1 MNAVYK
7 LIFNI
12 STGTWAVAH
21 ELAAARGKKSRTR
34 LAAAMTIALAMP
46 AGAALAADA
55 PLQCGVN
62 ETISA
67 DGLRCETSASTM
79 SPMAGGIGTMA
90 TDVQNQRY
98 ISYGGFGIPTVD
110 TPAVASGNYTI
121 AIGGSAE
128 AGSAGNGYSTAVGVN
143 SKATSSIATALGYN
157 AKATSSATTSVG
169 ADTSASGL
177 RATVIGYG
185 GNASATDSVA
195 IGANSV
201 ADVDNTV
208 SVGNST
214 LQRKIVNMADGAL
227 SATSKE
233 AVNGSQLFATNGR
246 LTTAEG
252 NISTLT
258 TNVAG
263 NTTAITNLQNGTTGL
278 VQQDAT
284 TNNITVAASSVG
296 GSVSLR
302 DANSDSRILTGV
314 RAGAAR
320 TDAVNVSQLQSTLDG
335 IGGGQTVDATT
346 GAVSAP
352 TFTVGGTTVRTV
364 GAALTN
370 LDGRVTTVQGDITN
384 LQTNIANGSIGL
396 VKQDASTGEITVAGD
411 KEGTEVSFAGVDA
424 SGAAVNRTLSGVADG
439 TLAANSDEA
448 VNGAQ
453 LFATNEAVAANTT
466 DITNLDGRVT
476 VNEGNITNL
485 QNQIGNGSIGLVQQ
499 DATSKLITV
508 AGDKE
513 GTEVSFAGVDAS
525 GAAVNR
531 TLSGV
536 ADGTLAADSDEAVNG
551 SQLFAT
557 NEAVAANTT
566 DITNL
571 QGDVTNLNTSVTNL
585 DGRVTTAETNITDL
599 QNQIGNGSI
608 GLVQQ
613 DATTGEI
620 TVGGDKGGTSVNFA
634 GIDASGTAVDR
645 TLTGVARGAADNDA
659 ANIGQVKDVVAGLGG
674 GAAVNPDGSIT
685 APSYSIGGT
694 SYDNAGDAFT
704 AVDGSLTNLDGR
716 MTVNEGNISNLTQQ
730 FNDLSNGTAGIVT
743 YDAVAGSVN
752 VAAGQAGSVVNVA
765 GTAGN
770 RTIAGVADGDVS
782 ATSDEAVNGSQL
794 NATNERV
801 SANETSIAN
810 LDGRV
815 TVNEGDI
822 SNLTQQF
829 NDLSSGSAGMVTYD
843 AATGSVAIGANVGG
857 DVVNMSGTAGAR
869 RLGGVANG
877 VADTDVAT
885 IAQLKASG
893 LVDPNT
899 GRALGALVY
908 DDLSLDRATLGG
920 TNGTVIANLGNGL
933 IAAGSREAVNG
944 GQLWQMN
951 ADWEA
956 KWNQMDGRVG
966 TIEQGIADGSIGGP
980 GGGLPGTGGDWRGVG
995 DGSTAIG
1002 DGAAADGT
1010 GAVGIGNGADAG
1022 GAGSV
1027 AIGDGASATGDN
1039 SVAIGKGST
1048 ADRDNE
1054 YSVGSEGNERV
1065 VSNVGRG
1072 TRPTDAV
1079 NLGQMED
1086 RFAAERDWANGRF
1099 QAVDKRMDR
1108 MGAMNAAMVNMAVSA
1123 AGVHTT
1129 NRVGAGV
1136 GFQNGKSAL
1145 SVGYQRA
1152 LSDRATITLGGSFS
1166 GSEASAGF
1174 GAGFGW

>member
-21 ELAAARGKKSRTR
+21 ELASARSKKSRTR
-34 LAAAMTIALAMP
+34 LAAAMTVALAMP

-55 PLQCGVN
+55 PLQCAVN

-67 DGLRCETSASTM
+67 DGLRCENAAPMSAM
-79 SPMAGGIGTMA
+79 SG
-90 TDVQNQRY
+90 
-98 ISYGGFGIPTVD
+98 
-110 TPAVASGNYTI
+110 
-121 AIGGSAE
+121 AIG
-128 AGSAGNGYSTAVGVN
+128 VN
-143 SKATSSIATALGYN
+143 AALD
-157 AKATSSATTSVG
+157 
-169 ADTSASGL
+169 DTYIKVQ
-177 RATVIGYG
+177 TWQG
-185 GNASATDSVA
+185 GNPANAGVAGMGSVA
-195 IGANSV
+195 IGEGASATNFGGVAVGIGANTSANQHSTALGRNTTASGESSLAVGGRSTASATGSV
-201 ADVDNTV
+201 ALGADSLADVANTV
-208 SVGNST
+208 SVGNAT
-214 LQRKIVNMADGAL
+214 VQRKIVNMADGAL

-252 NISTLT
+252 NIGTLT

-263 NTTAITNLQNGTTGL
+263 NTTAISNLQNGTAGL

-284 TNNITVAASSVG
+284 TNNITVAAGSVG

-302 DANSDSRILTGV
+302 DANSDSRTLTGV

-335 IGGGQTVDATT
+335 IGGGQTINATT
-346 GAVSAP
+346 GTVSAP
-352 TFTVGGTTVRTV
+352 TFTVGGTAVHSV
-364 GAALTN
+364 GDALTN
-370 LDGRVTTVQGDITN
+370 LDGRVTTVQGDVTN
-384 LQTNIANGSIGL
+384 LQTNIANG
-396 VKQDASTGEITVAGD
+396 TV
-411 KEGTEVSFAGVDA
+411 
-424 SGAAVNRTLSGVADG
+424 
-439 TLAANSDEA
+439 
-448 VNGAQ
+448 
-453 LFATNEAVAANTT
+453 
-466 DITNLDGRVT
+466 
-476 VNEGNITNL
+476 
-485 QNQIGNGSIGLVQQ
+485 GLVQQ

-525 GAAVNR
+525 GAAVDR

-536 ADGTLAADSDEAVNG
+536 AAGTLAADSNEAVNG

-557 NEAVAANTT
+557 NEAVAANAA
-566 DITNL
+566 DIVTV
-571 QGDVTNLNTSVTNL
+571 QGDVTNLNTSVTNIGGRVTTAETNITDLQNQIGNGSIGLVQQDATTGEITVAGDKGGTLVNFAGLDASGAAVDRTLSGVADGTLAADSNEAVNGSQLFATNEAVAANAADIVTVQGDVTNLNTSVTSL

-634 GIDASGTAVDR
+634 GVDAGGAAVDR
-645 TLTGVARGAADNDA
+645 TLTGVARGSADNDA

-685 APSYSIGGT
+685 APSYSIGGS

-704 AVDGSLTNLDGR
+704 AVDGSLTSLDGR
-716 MTVNEGNISNLTQQ
+716 VTVNEGNISDLTQQ
-730 FNDLSNGTAGIVT
+730 FNDLSSGTAGIVT
-743 YDAVAGSVN
+743 YDAAAGSVN

-770 RTIAGVADGDVS
+770 RTIAGVADGEVS

-801 SANETSIAN
+801 SANETNIVD
-810 LDGRV
+810 LDGRM

-829 NDLSSGSAGMVTYD
+829 NDLNSGSAGMVTYD
-843 AATGSVAIGANVGG
+843 AATGSVAVGANVGG
-857 DVVNMSGTAGAR
+857 DVVNMTGTDGAR

-893 LVDPNT
+893 LVDPNN

-966 TIEQGIADGSIGGP
+966 TIEKGIADGSIGGP
-980 GGGLPGTGGDWRGVG
+980 GGSLPGTGGEWRGVG
-995 DGSTAIG
+995 DGSVTIG

-1010 GAVGIGNGADAG
+1010 GSVGIGNGADAG

-1027 AIGDGASATGDN
+1027 AIGDGASATGKD

-1152 LSDRATITLGGSFS
+1152 LSERATITLGGSFS

>member
-21 ELAAARGKKSRTR
+21 ELASARGKKSRTR
-34 LAAAMTIALAMP
+34 LAAAMTVALAMP

-55 PLQCGVN
+55 PLQCAVN
-62 ETISA
+62 ETVSA
-67 DGLRCETSASTM
+67 DGLRCEASASTM
-79 SPMAGGIGTMA
+79 STMGGGIGVKA
-90 TDVQNQRY
+90 IDA
-98 ISYGGFGIPTVD
+98 SYLAQGGIFPGVGETD
-110 TPAVASGNYTI
+110 TPAAAGLGSI
-121 AIGGSAE
+121 AIGRSSRSAATAASFGVGATSADNAAAAGFQASASGE
-128 AGSAGNGYSTAVGVN
+128 SSVAVGMRAAAGAAGSV
-143 SKATSSIATALGYN
+143 ALGRS
-157 AKATSSATTSVG
+157 ASVDAAATNSVALGRNSSAT
-169 ADTSASGL
+169 
-177 RATVIGYG
+177 
-185 GNASATDSVA
+185 VA
-195 IGANSV
+195 
-201 ADVDNTV
+201 NTV
-208 SVGNST
+208 SVGNAT

-252 NISTLT
+252 NITTLT

-263 NTTAITNLQNGTTGL
+263 NTSDIAALRNSVGI
-278 VQQDAT
+278 VQQDAA
-284 TNNITVAASSVG
+284 TNDITVGAGSVG

-302 DANSDSRILTGV
+302 DANSDSRTLTGV

-320 TDAVNVSQLQSTLDG
+320 TDAVNVSQLQSALDG
-335 IGGGQTVDATT
+335 IGGGQTVDPGT
-346 GAVSAP
+346 GVIGAP
-352 TFTVGGTTVRTV
+352 TFNVGGTDVHTV

-370 LDGRVTTVQGDITN
+370 LDGRVTTVQGDVTN
-384 LQTNIANGSIGL
+384 LQTNIANGTVGL
-396 VKQDASTGEITVAGD
+396 VQQDATTGEITVAGD
-411 KEGTEVSFAGVDA
+411 KGGTLVNFAG
-424 SGAAVNRTLSGVADG
+424 L
-439 TLAANSDEA
+439 
-448 VNGAQ
+448 
-453 LFATNEAVAANTT
+453 
-466 DITNLDGRVT
+466 
-476 VNEGNITNL
+476 
-485 QNQIGNGSIGLVQQ
+485 
-499 DATSKLITV
+499 
-508 AGDKE
+508 
-513 GTEVSFAGVDAS
+513 DAS

-536 ADGTLAADSDEAVNG
+536 ADGTLAADSNEAVNG

-557 NEAVAANTT
+557 NEAVAANAA
-566 DITNL
+566 DIVTV
-571 QGDVTNLNTSVTNL
+571 QGDVTNLNTSVTSL
-585 DGRVTTAETNITDL
+585 DGRVTTVETNITDL

-634 GIDASGTAVDR
+634 GVDASGAAVDR
-645 TLTGVARGAADNDA
+645 TLTGVARGSADNDA

-685 APSYSIGGT
+685 APSYSIGGS

-716 MTVNEGNISNLTQQ
+716 VTVNEGNISNLTQQ
-730 FNDLSNGTAGIVT
+730 FNDLSSGTAGIVT
-743 YDAVAGSVN
+743 YDAAAGSVN

-770 RTIAGVADGDVS
+770 RTIAGVADGAVS

-801 SANETSIAN
+801 SANETNIAN
-810 LDGRV
+810 LDGRM

-829 NDLSSGSAGMVTYD
+829 NDLNSGSAGMVTYD
-843 AATGSVAIGANVGG
+843 AATGSVAVGANVGG
-857 DVVNMSGTAGAR
+857 DVVNMTGTDGAR

-966 TIEQGIADGSIGGP
+966 TIEKGIADGSIGGP
-980 GGGLPGTGGDWRGVG
+980 GGSLPGTGGDWRGVG
-995 DGSTAIG
+995 DGSVAIG
-1002 DGAAADGT
+1002 EGAAADGT
-1010 GAVGIGNGADAG
+1010 GSVGIGNGADAG

-1152 LSDRATITLGGSFS
+1152 LSERATITLGGSFS